1 MQTTIRPFTK
11 LNFLFIILSINYI
24 SCNIWDNLISQLSSP
39 QFSIPDE
46 LKLELFNEDRKA
58 MEVLVSSKFNT
69 IKFSLINE
77 DLVNSV
83 IPGNLTSTVADVY
96 LNFTNGTIQMDFDD
110 SCYYKNA
117 SQIRAMTTKFILN
130 SYDLL
135 TFFYETSDYYEYIY
149 TNPLQKALDNTAN
162 RSKFSL
168 RSLKKNEE
176 LRNLIELPETINNHA
191 DTINNFLLKN
201 NVLDK
206 DSMIMFKVNKKTTIL
221 ETINLKYKQVNL
233 TSLDVKV
240 HRVDSFAEDDFKIKH
255 ECQLLEEKDID
266 EIDIVPID
274 RKSAPGN
281 FLSLIES

>member
-1 MQTTIRPFTK
+1 MQTTIMSNTK
-11 LNFLFIILSINYI
+11 LIFLFIFFSVNYI
-24 SCNIWDNLISQLSSP
+24 SCNLWDNLISQLNSP
-39 QFSIPDE
+39 QYSIPDE
-46 LKLELFNEDRKA
+46 LKLELFNQDRKA
-58 MEVLVSSKFNT
+58 MEILVSSKFNT

-77 DLVNSV
+77 DLVKSI
-83 IPGNLTSTVADVY
+83 IPGNLTSIVADVY
-96 LNFTNGTIQMDFDD
+96 LNFTNGTIKMDFDD

-149 TNPLQKALDNTAN
+149 TNPLQKALDKTSN

-168 RSLKKNEE
+168 RSLSQNEE
-176 LRNLIELPETINNHA
+176 LRNLVESQETLSNHA

-206 DSMIMFKVNKKTTIL
+206 DSMIMFKVNKTTTTL
-221 ETINLKYKQVNL
+221 EKINLKYKQINL

-240 HRVDSFAEDDFKIKH
+240 NKVDRFAEDDFKIKH

-266 EIDIVPID
+266 EINIVPRDI
-274 RKSAPGN
+274 KSVSEN